1 MKLGF
6 SPFVLR
12 VKASQNFEKFASKF
26 KDDAKRQTDLQVI
39 LNTLNRMLEN
49 GAALERYFR
58 YEGKMS
64 DNVVALPTYRPNFAA
79 CNYK

>member
-12 VKASQNFEKFASKF
+12 VKVSQNFEKFASKF

-49 GAALERYFR
+49 GAALE
-58 YEGKMS
+58 
-64 DNVVALPTYRPNFAA
+64 
-79 CNYK
+79 